1 VQRRHRIFLSAV
13 AVSTVSVLVV
23 PTVASAAT
31 SGAFAPQLAFLGI
44 HIPSIGE
51 IVKGIVHLFFKV
63 LVTALVPDF
72 LKRAALDTLKWLI
85 AIPNPSNPVQWPTI
99 GRLEGNMVA
108 LGAGLLP
115 LTFLVSATR
124 YWILGLTGEGFS
136 AVTALTRTAGA
147 VAGLVVYHWL
157 FASVVTFINVVSN
170 SILSFHVVG
179 DGLKRTVGLLF
190 GGALFA
196 GAGGVFIA
204 VLGLVAIFLATALF
218 LLKVATLLMFAI
230 FFVTG
235 PLAISLSPL
244 PETAGLWRA
253 WKFGLVTIGLIPVG
267 WCVIFA
273 VAGALASDATHLAG
287 IGRYG
292 PTAVVGGNLV
302 AALAAIITFYLALRW
317 PLVLMGH
324 VRNLTGGLSMN
335 PMRASAMDSSTAKLA
350 PAQRVLMA
358 KERLTSAVMAGGR
371 SVGAMGG
378 ALGAPRGGLAGAGA
392 RGAAGAAGA
401 LAGVVSARGVG
412 GALSARAGALR
423 EKAAGS
429 ALAQSG
435 PGQALT
441 ERAARAGEVAR
452 QAPAEIKDG
461 WRKPGGSQG
470 ATPTPGRTSQTGR
483 SPNERVAAGAGA
495 AGAGA
500 AAAAAGARGRQHSD
514 DRAASRAAAV
524 AAHNARANPRAQPGA
539 RSASTATGA
548 SGSREGME
556 SPARRVSSSSSR
568 SGAPT
573 AGGKRSRAPAS
584 SKSSSTTRSSR
595 SQQRPVAGAPAS
607 PSTRG
612 DHGTPERFAPKPHGH
627 VEAVP
632 EIAAP
637 APERSA
643 PAPAPVQAPSGSG
656 KGGGG
661 E

>member
-1 VQRRHRIFLSAV
+1 MQRRRRILLLAV
-13 AVSTVSVLVV
+13 AASVVAVLVV

-31 SGAFAPQLAFLGI
+31 GGVSAPPLAFLGI
-44 HIPSIGE
+44 HIPSVGE

-147 VAGLVVYHWL
+147 VAGLVIYHWL

-204 VLGLVAIFLATALF
+204 VLGLVAIFLATSLF
-218 LLKVATLLMFAI
+218 LLKVATLMMFAI

-324 VRNLTGGLSMN
+324 VRNLTGGMSMN
-335 PMRASAMDSSTAKLA
+335 PMRAGAMGSSAAKLA

-358 KERLTSAVMAGGR
+358 KERLTGAVMAGGR

-401 LAGVVSARGVG
+401 LAGAVGARGVA
-412 GALSARAGALR
+412 GAPSARAGALR
-423 EKAAGS
+423 ERAAGS

-435 PGQALT
+435 PGQVVT
-441 ERAARAGEVAR
+441 ERAARASEVAR
-452 QAPAEIKDG
+452 QTPTGIKEG
-461 WRKPGGSQG
+461 WSNPGGWQR
-470 ATPTPGRTSQTGR
+470 ATPAPGPPSQTGR
-483 SPNERVAAGAGA
+483 SPNERIA

-500 AAAAAGARGRQHSD
+500 AAAAAGARRSQDSD
-514 DRAASRAAAV
+514 DRAASRAAAI

-539 RSASTATGA
+539 RSASSATGA
-548 SGSREGME
+548 SGSREGVE
-556 SPARRVSSSSSR
+556 SPARRVRTSSST

-573 AGGKRSRAPAS
+573 SSGKRSGTPAS
-584 SKSSSTTRSSR
+584 TKSSSTTRSAR

-612 DHGTPERFAPKPHGH
+612 NRGGAERSAPKPHGH

-632 EIAAP
+632 EVAAP
-637 APERSA
+637 PPERSA
-643 PAPAPVQAPSGSG
+643 PAPAPVQAPTGSG
-656 KGGGG
+656 KGGEG